1 MNKKINKIIFVII
14 IILIIRFGLLV
25 FIDRRNNNNQYET
38 NLFYMDTYIYVKFKT
53 DNKKLANEV
62 LKEVDDIY
70 KSYHQLTDRYNSYD
84 DIINL
89 YYINYNNTNDDTLTL
104 NPKLYDLLEY
114 GKNMY
119 DLSGGKIDISMGNV
133 LDVWHSYRDSKI
145 GIPTIYELES
155 VNTSNIDDIVL
166 LNDYKIKNNHV
177 NIDLG
182 CIAKGYATK
191 EVGKFLKEKG
201 ISEFLINAGG
211 NVLVGKKTNSK
222 YKIGLEDPD
231 SETGGVFKVIEIN
244 DKAIVTSGGYE
255 RYYEYNGQKYHHIID
270 PDTLFPPN
278 YMKSVTV
285 ISDDSAL
292 ADFLSTNLFLMSID
306 DGLEYIKKYAG
317 VDAIWYSNDNKI
329 ITTKG
334 IKNYE

>member
-1 MNKKINKIIFVII
+1 MKKNINKLIFIVI
-14 IILIIRFGLLV
+14 IILIIGFCLLV
-25 FIDRRNNNNQYET
+25 FIDRKNNNNQYET
-38 NLFYMDTYIYVKFKT
+38 NLFYMDTYIYIKFKT

-62 LKEVDDIY
+62 LKEVDNIY
-70 KSYHQLTDRYNSYD
+70 KLYHQLTDKYNSYD
-84 DIINL
+84 DIINI
-89 YYINYNNTNDDTLTL
+89 YYINYNNTLDDTLTL
-104 NPKLYDLLEY
+104 NPKLYNLLKY

-119 DLSGGKIDISMGNV
+119 RLSGGKIDISMGNV
-133 LDVWHSYRDSKI
+133 LDIWHSYRDSKI
-145 GIPTIYELES
+145 GIPTISELES
-155 VNTSNIDDIVL
+155 VNTTSIDDIIL
-166 LNDYKIKNNHV
+166 LDDYKIKNNHV

-191 EVGKFLKEKG
+191 EVGEFLKEKG

-211 NVLVGKKTNSK
+211 NVLVGKKANGR

-231 SETGGVFKVIEIN
+231 SETGVFKVIETN
-244 DKAIVTSGGYE
+244 NKAIVTSGGYE
-255 RYYEYNGQKYHHIID
+255 RFYEYNGEKYHHIID

-285 ISDDSAL
+285 ISNDSAL

-306 DGLEYIKKYAG
+306 DGLEYIKKYDG

-329 ITTKG
+329 ITTEG
-334 IKNYE
+334 IGTYE